1 MGQKVNPI
9 SFRLETVKNSP
20 EWQSSWFA
28 NSRKYPILLLEEEII
43 FRVPMVTH
51 QKVYLEEQ

>member
-9 SFRLETVKNSP
+9 AFRLETVKNSP

-28 NSRKYPILLLEEEII
+28 NSKKYPIFLLED
-43 FRVPMVTH
+43 
-51 QKVYLEEQ
+51 KN